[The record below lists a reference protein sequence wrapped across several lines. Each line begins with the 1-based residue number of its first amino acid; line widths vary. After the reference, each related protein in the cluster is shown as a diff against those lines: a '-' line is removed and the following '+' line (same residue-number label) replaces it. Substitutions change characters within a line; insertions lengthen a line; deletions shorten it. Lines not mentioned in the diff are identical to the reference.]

1 MKDYKVTENRAVK
14 ELISWKKG
22 MRAEFPEREIKSHLR
37 LFKGGVA
44 EKEHQRVAIQTI
56 ALKCLGKLS
65 KTDVQEIDQS
75 LERIISRDKETC

>member
-1 MKDYKVTENRAVK
+1 MMKNYQGTEERAIK

-22 MRAEFPEREIKSHLR
+22 MRAEFPEQEIKSHLK

-65 KTDVQEIDQS
+65 KTKVQEIDQS
-75 LERIISRDKETC
+75 LERLINLTS